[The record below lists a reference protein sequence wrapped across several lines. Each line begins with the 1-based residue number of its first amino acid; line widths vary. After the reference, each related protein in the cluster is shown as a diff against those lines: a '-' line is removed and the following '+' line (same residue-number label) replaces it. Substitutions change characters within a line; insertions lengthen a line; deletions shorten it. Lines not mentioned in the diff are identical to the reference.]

1 MKLEELEDLFE
12 NLDID
17 SPNKEQLY
25 HIYGIYLRDFVNSE
39 LEYEGK
45 KVLVNKALVKDKREG
60 CFLNKQKTFDHIV
73 TRKSQF
79 TNKRKFDKDRA
90 NKIHWIKC
98 IIENSTNA
106 LIKKYEV
113 IKDAK
118 KSIILWLQS
127 KKYVVILREEEPN
140 VLLVTGYCVDQTEEA
155 RFNSEYKQYINKK
168 TPLRK

>member
-1 MKLEELEDLFE
+1 MILEELEDLFE

-25 HIYGIYLRDFVNSE
+25 HIYGIYLRDLVNSD
-39 LEYEGK
+39 LKYEGK
-45 KVLVNKALVKDKREG
+45 KVVVNKALVQDKREG
-60 CFLNKQKTFDHIV
+60 YFLKKQKTFDHIV
-73 TRKSQF
+73 TRKSQL

-98 IIENSTNA
+98 IIENSSNT

-113 IKDAK
+113 LKDKK

>member
-1 MKLEELEDLFE
+1 MKLEDLEDLFE
-12 NLDID
+12 NLNID
-17 SPNKEQLY
+17 SPTKEQLY
-25 HIYGIYLRDFVNSE
+25 HIYGIYLRDLVNSE
-39 LEYEGK
+39 VIYEGK
-45 KVLVNKALVKDKREG
+45 KVIVNETLVKNKREG
-60 CFLNKQKTFDHIV
+60 YFLNKQKTFDHIV
-73 TRKSQF
+73 TRKSLL

-113 IKDAK
+113 IKDTK